1 MSKKE
6 KTAYDHITPELVAQV
21 KDVIAD
27 SVKHLYS
34 ASKVYGAH
42 NAVFKRKDQPQTCS
56 SCNRNRVRDLK
67 RWIAEYEKEVLV
79 FADTANGQ
87 DETDE
92 VKPQIKGVAIGV
104 VRIPL
109 KDGAV
114 PIDLTP
120 TNEAK
125 TKGKVLYA
133 DGTAVKPGSYETA
146 TGDTVVVQPGG
157 KANFKKNEEED
168 LT

>member
-27 SVKHLYS
+27 SVKHLYQ
-34 ASKVYGAH
+34 ASKVFAAH
-42 NAVFKRKDQPQTCS
+42 NAVFKKKDQPSTCS
-56 SCNRNRVRDLK
+56 SCNRFRVRDLK
-67 RWIAEYEKEVLV
+67 RWLSEYEKEVGT
-79 FADTANGQ
+79 DTAN
-87 DETDE
+87 DPVPDNL
-92 VKPQIKGVAIGV
+92 ISLKGSDVGIV
-104 VRIPL
+104 F
-109 KDGAV
+109 
-114 PIDLTP
+114 TP